1 MKHLALTLTLIPWLL
16 SGCVINPPTSTPG
29 AAASA
34 MAGGLPSIDTA
45 AAQRLLS
52 PDETLQT
59 LNLPATGGQTV
70 TGRVEGYR
78 SAAYAIPLRAG
89 QTLDVTMDTPSDSAY
104 FNIQDAKDQSG
115 AAVFAGET
123 AAARYA
129 SIRASSDA
137 TYVIRPF
144 LNRAVAR
151 RGSTANYTL
160 KIERH

>member
-1 MKHLALTLTLIPWLL
+1 MKRIALTLALAPWLL
-16 SGCVINPPTSTPG
+16 TGCIVNTPSSATG
-29 AAASA
+29 AAVSA

-59 LNLPATGGQTV
+59 LNFAAAGSQTV
-70 TGRVEGYR
+70 SGRVEGYR
-78 SAAYAIPLRAG
+78 SVAYAVPLRAG

-104 FNIQDAKDQSG
+104 FNIQDARDQSG

-123 AAARYA
+123 SNARHGSVRAA
-129 SIRASSDA
+129 SDA

-151 RGSTANYTL
+151 RGSDATYTL
-160 KIERH
+160 RIERR